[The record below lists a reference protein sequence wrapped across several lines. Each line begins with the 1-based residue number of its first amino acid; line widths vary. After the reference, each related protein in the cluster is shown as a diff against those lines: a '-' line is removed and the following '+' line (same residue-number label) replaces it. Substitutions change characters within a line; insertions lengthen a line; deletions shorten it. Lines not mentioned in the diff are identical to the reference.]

1 MADFNV
7 NTPQVNPSAQPVAP
21 VAGDSTFASAAGD
34 ASRLL
39 SSVGPA
45 VAETAQR
52 AYATGVKNAVSVKVA
67 DFTQQQLKV
76 AQAVDQ
82 GKMSSAEAQTRL
94 RSNFYQ
100 AIGQNPTIVDQLTEA
115 HKTIVGTDTLGKNV
129 ADGTPQEQLDRK
141 LKGEA
146 ASAGWIKPGM
156 TQEDADLALSKYQQ
170 MKQGEQLLAQTQAQ
184 LTLERGRIGLTN
196 DKLQTQQAKQSL
208 ATGAITQQT
217 ARLNL
222 QEKTSQLASQNAIG
236 QIQDGYGYKFAT
248 DLNAIRTQYDSG
260 PKDAKSKVAYQQ
272 QIDNLMANVTQSVS
286 GIGRNAGSDYI
297 NNVLTP
303 MKMRA
308 DSLKQYVSGDLD
320 GKALD
325 NTFNNALAVQKVNIV
340 GDPKVAKTLAISS
353 LVRNIGGSFQE
364 GLDATVLK
372 IIGANGQH
380 DAAAPVPG
388 GQPADAHTT
397 MLTTTN
403 PDDAKA
409 VDTYLGAMKV
419 GLAHRASGQV
429 NAKDG
434 SLQELQTNMSSVLK
448 SVSDYSSAT
457 KNPKQYNKVVD
468 FLASPEFGQF
478 SSSEDGKLTED
489 DAKNARL
496 VLQQDYENV
505 VLPLLKKTYTE
516 SVTGSEPIS
525 GGQFAGTEMRNG
537 ELRRADG
544 AKTDTIQQTIT
555 PTFVGS
561 GVTFRP
567 NDPGD
572 KDAMAKAK
580 DLNSNVAPIINKLVR
595 MSAHLEGHTNYK
607 KTYTDEYANIFAPAD
622 KADEDKI
629 GLPKV
634 DLSNGE

>member
-1 MADFNV
+1 MADFTV
-7 NTPQVNPSAQPVAP
+7 NTPQANPSSQPVAP
-21 VAGDSTFASAAGD
+21 VAGNTEFAQGVSDVG
-34 ASRLL
+34 RLL
-39 SSVGPA
+39 SDVGPA
-45 VAETAQR
+45 IAQQSEL
-52 AYATGVKNAVSVKVA
+52 AYKTGVKNAASVKVA

-100 AIGQNPTIVDQLTEA
+100 AIGNNPTLVDQLTEA

-156 TQEDADLALSKYQQ
+156 TEAEADLALSKFQQ
-170 MKQGEQLLAQTQAQ
+170 MKQGEQLLAQTQAN
-184 LTLERGRIGLTN
+184 LTLERGRIGLQS
-196 DKLQTQQAKQSL
+196 DKIGLQAAKQSL

-222 QEKTSQLASQNAIG
+222 QEKSSQLASQNAIG
-236 QIQDGYGYKFAT
+236 QIQDGYGYKFSQ
-248 DLNAIRTQYDSG
+248 DLNAIRTQFDNG
-260 PKDAKSKVAYQQ
+260 PKDAKARVQFQQ
-272 QIDNLMANVTQSVS
+272 QIDNLQANVTQSVA

-308 DSLKQYVSGDLD
+308 DSLKSYISGDVD
-320 GKALD
+320 AKALE
-325 NTFNNALAVQKVNIV
+325 NSNNNALAVQKANII
-340 GDPKVAKTLAISS
+340 GDPQVARTIAISS
-353 LVRNIGGSFQE
+353 LVRNVSGSFQE

-380 DAAAPVPG
+380 DQTAPAPG
-388 GQPADAHTT
+388 GAPQDAHTT

-403 PDDAKA
+403 PADAKS

-419 GLAHRASGQV
+419 GLAQRATGNV
-429 NAKDG
+429 NSKDG

-468 FLASPEFGQF
+468 FLASPEYGQF
-478 SSSEDGKLTED
+478 ASSEDGKFTED

-505 VLPLLKKTYTE
+505 VVPLLKKEYQS

-537 ELRRADG
+537 ELQRADG

-580 DLNSNVAPIINKLVR
+580 DLNQNVAPVINKLVR

>member
-7 NTPQVNPSAQPVAP
+7 NTPEVNPSSQPVAP
-21 VAGDSTFASAAGD
+21 VAGDTAFADAAGS
-34 ASRLL
+34 ASRLF
-39 SSVGPA
+39 SSIAPA
-45 VAETAQR
+45 ITEKSNL
-52 AYATGVKNAVSVKVA
+52 AYKQGIKDSTSIKVA

-100 AIGQNPTIVDQLTEA
+100 AIGNNPTIVDQLTEA
-115 HKTIVGTDTLGKNV
+115 HKTIIGTDTLGKNV
-129 ADGTPQEQLDRK
+129 ADGTPAEQLERK

-156 TQEDADLALSKYQQ
+156 TEQDSDLALSKYQQ
-170 MKQGEQLLAQTQAQ
+170 MKQGEQLLSQTQAQ
-184 LTLERGRIGLTN
+184 LTLERGKIGLVN

-208 ATGAITQQT
+208 ATGSITQQT

-222 QEKTSQLASQNAIG
+222 QEKTSQVSSQHAIG
-236 QIQDGYGYKFAT
+236 QIQDGYNYKFAT
-248 DLNAIRTQYDSG
+248 DLNAIRTQYDNG

-272 QIDNLMANVTQSVS
+272 QIDNLLANVTQNVS
-286 GIGRNAGSDYI
+286 GIGRSAGSDYI

-308 DSLKQYVSGDLD
+308 DSLKSYVSGDLD
-320 GKALD
+320 SKALET
-325 NTFNNALAVQKVNIV
+325 TFNNALAVQKVNIT

-372 IIGANGQH
+372 IIGTNGQH
-380 DAAAPVPG
+380 DSPSTTPG
-388 GQPADAHTT
+388 GNPQDAPTT
-397 MLTTTN
+397 NLTTTHL
-403 PDDAKA
+403 DDAKS

-419 GLAHRASGQV
+419 GLSHRASGQV
-429 NAKDG
+429 SQKDG
-434 SLQELQTNMSSVLK
+434 SLGELQTNMSSILK
-448 SVSDYSSAT
+448 SIDYYQSAV
-457 KNPKQYNKVVD
+457 KNPKQLNKVID
-468 FLASPEFGQF
+468 FLASPEYGQF
-478 SSSEDGKLTED
+478 ASSEDGKLTEQ
-489 DAKNARL
+489 DAKNASLILER
-496 VLQQDYENV
+496 DYTATV
-505 VLPLLKKTYTE
+505 TPLLQKEYRS

-525 GGQFAGTEMRNG
+525 GGQFAGLEMRNN
-537 ELRRADG
+537 ELGVASG
-544 AKTDTIQQTIT
+544 AKTDTVQQTIK
-555 PTFVGS
+555 PVFVGS
-561 GVTFRP
+561 GITFRP

-572 KDAMAKAK
+572 KDAVAKAK
-580 DLNSNVAPIINKLVR
+580 DLNSKVAPIVNKLVR
-595 MSAHLEGHTNYK
+595 MDAHLQGNTNYK
-607 KTYTDEYANIFAPAD
+607 KVWADKYASIFEPED

-629 GLPKV
+629 GQTKV